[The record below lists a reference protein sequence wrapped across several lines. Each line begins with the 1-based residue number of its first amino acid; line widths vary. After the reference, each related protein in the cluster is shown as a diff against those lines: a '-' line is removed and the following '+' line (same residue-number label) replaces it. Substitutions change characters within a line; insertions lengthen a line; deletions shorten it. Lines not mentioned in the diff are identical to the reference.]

1 MRPSVVPAARRFLT
15 HPLPARTTLMAHG
28 TLLPLLAAG
37 ALLGL
42 SGCASTLSGTGG
54 AEHYACKAPTGS
66 QCTSVSGVYANAGRG
81 AAPVATAKS
90 APPASSTSPAPPASS
105 TSPASPVP
113 SAAPGPTVLPSA
125 TAAAAPALRTAPR
138 VLRMW
143 VAPWED
149 SDGDLH
155 DASTV
160 HLLVDPG
167 RWLVERVRPAPR
179 SPQIGVTPPAAPGAH
194 TRAPGPGGASTPS
207 APTTPER

>member
-1 MRPSVVPAARRFLT
+1 MRPSFVPAARRSLT

-90 APPASSTSPAPPASS
+90 APPASSTSS
-105 TSPASPVP
+105 ASPVP
-113 SAAPGPTVLPSA
+113 SAAPGPTVLPGA
-125 TAAAAPALRTAPR
+125 TAAAAPALRTTPR

-194 TRAPGPGGASTPS
+194 TRAPGLGGASTPS
-207 APTTPER
+207 TPSTPER